1 MFIRYETLRMT
12 FAVFTETARPF
23 LEGRLPAGVEPHW
36 FDRFEDLPPL
46 MAQAEIA
53 WIDVFREGNEVA
65 RAVSEAPRLRWLNT
79 VAAGINHLPLDLMA
93 QRGTVLTNGA
103 GLHAGTIAEYAL
115 LGMLTIVKGY
125 RDVVRAQDRHEWL
138 HEPPGRRELAGT
150 SALIVGAG
158 AIGGR
163 IGHLLRVFDVGVTE
177 VRRSGAPG
185 TLRPEEWRTRLGDFD
200 WVIVA
205 VPSTPDTHGL
215 FGRVEFAAMKPGA
228 VIMNFA
234 RGEVIQTEALLAALD
249 SGRLGGAFLD
259 VTDPEPLPPE
269 HPLWTRENVHIS
281 MHLSGRSQE
290 TIFQKGAE
298 RFLANCSRFLAGE
311 PLEHVV
317 DLQAGY

>member
-1 MFIRYETLRMT
+1 MT

-23 LEGRLPAGVEPHW
+23 IEGRLPAGIDAHW
-36 FDRFEDLPPL
+36 FETFDELPPL

-53 WIDVFREGNEVA
+53 WIDVFREGVNVA
-65 RAVSEAPRLRWLNT
+65 QAVREAPRLRWLNT

-125 RDVVRAQDRHEWL
+125 REVVRAQDRHEWL

-163 IGHLLRVFDVGVTE
+163 IGQLLRVFDVGVTE

-185 TLRPEEWRTRLGDFD
+185 TLRVDEWRSRLADFD

-205 VPSTPDTHGL
+205 VPSTPDTHGMI
-215 FGRVEFAAMKPGA
+215 GAAEFAAMKPGA

-234 RGEVIQTEALLAALD
+234 RGEVIETEALLAAID
-249 SGRLGGAFLD
+249 SGHLGGAFLD

-269 HPLWTRENVHIS
+269 HPLWARENVHIS

-298 RFLANCSRFLAGE
+298 RFLGNLDRYLAGE
-311 PLEHVV
+311 PMEHVV

>member
-1 MFIRYETLRMT
+1 MT

>member
-1 MFIRYETLRMT
+1 MT
-12 FAVFTETARPF
+12 TAVFTAAARPF
-23 LEGRLPAGVEPHW
+23 LEHRLPAGIEPWWFETPEQLLELAPRAEIGW
-36 FDRFEDLPPL
+36 FDAFGSDVVPDAVRR
-46 MAQAEIA
+46 AE
-53 WIDVFREGNEVA
+53 
-65 RAVSEAPRLRWLNT
+65 RLRWLST
-79 VAAGINHLPLDLMA
+79 VAAGVNHLPLDVMA
-93 QRGTVLTNGA
+93 GRGTLLTNGA

-115 LGMLTIVKGY
+115 LGMLTIAKGY
-125 RDVVRAQDRHEWL
+125 REVVRAQDRCEWL
-138 HEPPGRRELAGT
+138 HEPPGKRELAGT

-163 IGHLLRVFDVGVTE
+163 VAQLLGAFDVAVTQ

-185 TLRPEEWRTRLGDFD
+185 TLGPDAWRARLGDFD

-205 VPSTPDTHGL
+205 VPSTPETHGMI
-215 FGRVEFAAMKPGA
+215 GAAEFAAMKRSA

-234 RGEVIQTEALLAALD
+234 RGEVIDTDALLAAID
-249 SGRLGGAFLD
+249 EQRLGGAFLD

-269 HPLWTRENVHIS
+269 HPLWRRENVHIS

-298 RFLANCSRFLAGE
+298 RFLANLDRFMRGD

-317 DLQAGY
+317 DLTAGY